1 MLLAIQNMAGQGT
14 LFFVSIL
21 LYIFA
26 AAASLALMRRHKLCN
41 IVANTLCIL
50 AAAAGAAASIIKIFV
65 DQTLTDIRIFQST
78 IPLIS
83 IDIKID
89 RLSAFFVLCLSVL
102 VFCVSIYS
110 IGYVSHYYGKRNV
123 GLFNFMYATFILSML
138 FVMISGNAVFFFIA
152 WEVMAMI
159 SYFLVVF
166 EYEQEE
172 NQRAGKV
179 YVIMTHIG
187 TAFLLIGFLI
197 MYSYTKSFDMF
208 ASSAAIPQSAKNI
221 IFIMFLIG
229 FGTKAGVIPVHIWLP
244 HAHPAAPS
252 NVSAL
257 MSGIMIKT
265 AIYGILRFV
274 FSYLGIQNTWWGV
287 TILVIG
293 IVSAVLGVA
302 YAFVE
307 KNIKRLLAYSS
318 IENIGIIF
326 IGLGVAFIAQAQGN
340 STVCALAITASLFHS
355 FNHTLFKG
363 SLFLGAGSVHYATH
377 TKNME
382 ELGGL
387 IKKMPVTALFFLGG
401 ALSIAAV
408 VPFNGFV
415 SEWLTYQSLF
425 ATITPGQA
433 GINILSILTV
443 AVLAMAGAL
452 AAASII
458 KLYGISFLG
467 LPRSEHA
474 SQAKEVPCVMNI
486 GMGILVTLCL
496 LAGLFPMAVL
506 QGIDKVTLGLT
517 GQSIIGQLK
526 GGLLLAFYPMN
537 ISGNAVSPVVILG
550 VLAGVILTALVMTR
564 IIGGKYIQRKYGTW
578 DCGFEALSERMQY
591 SATGYSK
598 PIKIVFKALFRPTRT
613 IKIEGDL
620 TYHPESIEY
629 TVSAEPIFERYLYG
643 PLVRAVKNFS
653 KKIKFRI
660 QTGSIHTYL
669 IYIFLAVLALM
680 LYNRLS

>member
-1 MLLAIQNMAGQGT
+1 MAGQGT